1 MKIRRTAW
9 IAVLGM
15 GSLGAALLQ
24 APALRAA
31 AAADDSLE
39 SSMRSVADAFALIE
53 KNYADPVSAD
63 QAIYQGAIPGMLR
76 TLDPHSNF
84 LDPDEWRE
92 MQRRQSAQY
101 FGVGMEISMDGGFVV
116 VNLPMPGS
124 PALAADLRRGD
135 IITAVDGKSTVGMD
149 YGAVANMLRGPR
161 GTPVSVTV
169 RREGVADPVTVNV
182 TRAAIS
188 TSSVDAF
195 WLRPGIAYLDIST
208 FEAQNVAGDVEAA
221 LRKLPES
228 DVTGMVLDLRG
239 NPGGLVNEAVAVV
252 GRYLKNGQVVVS
264 DRGRAQPE
272 QVLRAKGNPN
282 GQKYPIVVL
291 VDRHSASAAEIVSG
305 ALQDHDR
312 AWLIGEATFGKG
324 LVQGQFPLSED
335 AALLLTIA
343 HYYTPS
349 GRLIQR
355 DYEHRSF
362 FDYYYAGRSDTPDL
376 SDVKAT
382 DSGRKVYGGGGITP
396 DQKYE
401 APKSTPLERRLAG
414 SSAFFHFGSVYFN
427 GRKPELPQ
435 GWMPDDAVID
445 RFRSYLHERHFP
457 FTDQEFAANRTWI
470 GQQIRLELYMR
481 SVGRQGATRAA
492 IQNDP
497 EVAVAVDA
505 LPKAQALFQQAQR
518 VLVRRAAR

>member
-1 MKIRRTAW
+1 MMIRHR
-9 IAVLGM
+9 VGM
-15 GSLGAALLQ
+15 AGLAAGLVALWL
-24 APALRAA
+24 AGPVVRPAL
-31 AAADDSLE
+31 AADDALE
-39 SSMRSVADAFALIE
+39 TSMRSVASAYSLIE
-53 KNYADPVSAD
+53 KNYADPVSPE

-84 LDPDEWRE
+84 LDPEEWRE

-101 FGVGMEISMDGGFVV
+101 FGVGMEIAMDGGMVV
-116 VNLPMPGS
+116 VNQPMPDS
-124 PALAADLRRGD
+124 PALGADLRRGD
-135 IITAVDGKSTVGMD
+135 IIVAVDGHSTVGMD

-161 GTPVSVTV
+161 GTPVQVTV
-169 RREGVADPVTVNV
+169 RREGISEPITKTVI
-182 TRAAIS
+182 RAAIQ
-188 TSSVDAF
+188 TSAVDAF
-195 WLRPGIAYLDIST
+195 WVRPGIAYLSIST
-208 FEAQNVAGDVEAA
+208 FEAQNVARDVESA
-221 LRKLPES
+221 LQKLPES
-228 DVTGMVLDLRG
+228 DVNGMILDLRG

-272 QVLRAKGNPN
+272 QILRAKAQAN

-362 FDYYYAGRSDTPDL
+362 FDYYYAGRNDTPNL
-376 SDVKAT
+376 SDVKTT

-401 APKSTPLERRLAG
+401 PPRASLLERRLAVSG
-414 SSAFFHFGSVYFN
+414 LFFHFGSAYFS
-427 GRKPELPQ
+427 GQKPQLPE
-435 GWMPDDAVID
+435 GWGPDDAVLD
-445 RFRSYLHERHFP
+445 RFKAYLRDKKFS
-457 FTDQEFAANRTWI
+457 FTDAEFDADRIWI
-470 GQQIRLELYMR
+470 GQQVRIELSSR
-481 SVGRQGATRAA
+481 ALGRQGAARVA
-492 IQNDP
+492 IQSDP
-497 EVAVAVDA
+497 EVAVAIDS
-505 LPKAQALFQQAQR
+505 LPKAQALFQQSQR
-518 VLVRRAAR
+518 VLVRRAQR